1 VFDIGPGEFLV
12 LLVIAVILFG
22 PERLPELARKAAR
35 TIRYIRTMA
44 DNAQRQLKDELG
56 PDFSDLDVRD
66 LNPKTF
72 VRKHLLD
79 EVEPIVADVKNDV
92 KEASAVN
99 GATAPA
105 TAGSQK
111 ALSTGG
117 PQDLSPPEESP
128 VGAAAPFDSDA
139 T

>member
-1 VFDIGPGEFLV
+1 MFDIGPAEFLL
-12 LLVIAVILFG
+12 LLVLAVILFG

-35 TIRYIRTMA
+35 MIRYVRTLA

-66 LNPKTF
+66 LHPKTF

-79 EVEPIVADVKNDV
+79 DVEPIVADVKKDV
-92 KEASAVN
+92 MEASAVN
-99 GATAPA
+99 GATAPS
-105 TAGSQK
+105 AGEPQK
-111 ALSTGG
+111 ALSPGG
-117 PQDLSPPEESP
+117 PHDLEAAGTPSS
-128 VGAAAPFDSDA
+128 AAAPFDSDA